1 MANELVAAARRGGA
15 LALTDAFGDV
25 IRPFVRDILVKEVQ
39 LDGTVSVDD
48 VLALAKDVRRGD
60 WLALRRVKD
69 APDAFVVAVLN
80 AAGETIGFVS
90 RLEREI
96 VARLMDAGK
105 KMKAK
110 VVSKRLDGHWL
121 DMRLGLYLEDV

>member
-1 MANELVAAARRGGA
+1 MANELVATARRVGA

-25 IRPFVRDILVKEVQ
+25 IRPFVRDIFVKEVQ

-48 VLALAKDVRRGD
+48 VLVLAKDVRRGD